1 MKMVR
6 QTEAPN
12 HPGSQRQDPVCQR
25 DPWPPDQHQIIEHQ
39 NLLGQKNMILL
50 RNRCLRYLWRTWL
63 HNRVSRLRH
72 MISVHSNTPKQSIIN
87 K

>member
-6 QTEAPN
+6 QTEALN

-39 NLLGQKNMILL
+39 NLLG
-50 RNRCLRYLWRTWL
+50 
-63 HNRVSRLRH
+63 
-72 MISVHSNTPKQSIIN
+72 PKEHDPAEEPVLEVPAEDMAAQQGR
-87 K
+87 